1 MRLRFS
7 NSITLKMTLLVLGC
21 TSLVFSIIL
30 GYNYSYSRKIILDEA
45 EIKARNL
52 TLSVANKIEQEFR
65 AVTKIPQ
72 HIVSFLKT
80 NDYNRTT
87 LDRIIQG
94 MVEDNPEVFGSAVG
108 FEPNAFEEGVQSY
121 SPYYYRTTNGL
132 KYLQLGSASYNYFQR
147 DWYHIPKVL
156 KAPVW
161 IEPYFH
167 RRGGGIIMTAYSV
180 PLLESAK
187 DSAAT
192 KVKAIVSADVSLEW
206 LTWLVASMRLGR
218 TGYGFIMS
226 DIGTIVTHPREEWIM
241 RQSIFSLA
249 DEFGDSRLRQI
260 GRAMIREKS
269 GFTELGSTL
278 TGEDAFIAY
287 ARIPSPGWSLGAVF
301 PRSEIFEEVCGL
313 YERTVLLAG
322 LGLVLLLIASALVAR
337 SMARPLLRM
346 SEATRKVV
354 RGDLDIDLSDI
365 RRKDEVGQLARDFTG
380 MTAGLKERDRIRDTF
395 GRYLT
400 QEVVDRLL
408 ESKDGLRL
416 GGEAREI
423 SMIMSDLRGFTALT
437 SSRKPEEVINFLNHY
452 LGKMVDILME
462 HRGIIDEIIGDG
474 ILAFFGAPEPMENH
488 AASAVACALKMQAA
502 MEEVNEGNEAEGLP
516 RLEMGVAVN
525 TGEVIVGNIGSEKR
539 SKYGAVGLQVNF
551 TGRAE
556 SFAVGGQVLVTK
568 ATYEELSDILRVRKV
583 LKVEMKGMSGKVEL
597 YDITGIGEPYNV
609 YLAENEET
617 LVAVREMINVE
628 VYRIDEKVVTES
640 GTTAR
645 ITHISSSSA
654 IIVLHE
660 KLSQWENVRLQLLNN
675 QLAPVSGKVYAK
687 VVSVVRVDDNHEA
700 EVHFTS
706 VSPEAEKVFRQRL
719 GKK

>member
-7 NSITLKMTLLVLGC
+7 NSITFKMTLLVLGC
-21 TSLVFSIIL
+21 TSLVFSLIL

-65 AVTKIPQ
+65 AITKIPQ

-80 NDYNRTT
+80 NDYNKTT
-87 LDRIIQG
+87 LDRIIRE
-94 MVEDNPEVFGSAVG
+94 MVEDNPEVFGSTVG

-132 KYLQLGSASYNYFQR
+132 NYLQLGSASYNYFQR

-249 DEFGDSRLRQI
+249 DEYGDSRLRRI

-301 PRSEIFEEVCGL
+301 PRSEIFEEVCDL

-322 LGLVLLLIASALVAR
+322 LGLVLLLIASAFVAR

-365 RRKDEVGQLARDFTG
+365 RRKDEVGQLARDFTR
-380 MTAGLKERDRIRDTF
+380 MAAGLQERDRIRDTF

-416 GGEAREI
+416 GGESREI

-437 SSRKPEEVINFLNHY
+437 SNRKPEEVINLLNRY

-462 HRGIIDEIIGDG
+462 YRGIIDEIIGDG

-502 MEEVNEGNEAEGLP
+502 MEEVNESNEAEGLP

-539 SKYGAVGLQVNF
+539 SKYGAVGSQVNF

-556 SFAVGGQVLVTK
+556 SFTVGGQVLITK

-609 YLAENEET
+609 YLPENEET

-628 VYRIDEKVVTES
+628 VYRLDEKVVTES

-675 QLAPVSGKVYAK
+675 QLAPVPGKIYAK
-687 VVSVVRVDDNHEA
+687 VVSVARVDDNHKA

>member
-1 MRLRFS
+1 MRLRFL
-7 NSITLKMTLLVLGC
+7 NSITFKMTLLVLGC

-30 GYNYSYSRKIILDEA
+30 GYSYSYSRKIILNEA
-45 EIKARNL
+45 EMKARNL

-65 AVTKIPQ
+65 AVTKVSQ

-80 NDYNRTT
+80 NDYNKTT
-87 LDRIIQG
+87 LDQIIRE

-121 SPYYYRTTNGL
+121 SPYYYKTGMGL
-132 KYLQLGSASYNYFQR
+132 KYLQLGSASYNYFQK

-180 PLLESAK
+180 PPPESAK
-187 DSAAT
+187 DGAAT

-206 LTWLVASMRLGR
+206 PTWLVASMRLGR

-249 DEFGDSRLRQI
+249 EEYGDSRLRRI
-260 GRAMIREKS
+260 GRDMIREKS
-269 GFTELGSTL
+269 GFVELGSTL

-301 PRSEIFEEVCGL
+301 PRSEIFEEVCVL

-322 LGLVLLLIASALVAR
+322 FGVVLLLIVSALVAR
-337 SMARPLLRM
+337 SMARPLLHM

-354 RGDLDIDLSDI
+354 RGDLDIDLSGI
-365 RRKDEVGQLARDFTG
+365 RRKDEVGQLARDFTR

-400 QEVVDRLL
+400 REVVDRLL

-437 SSRKPEEVINFLNHY
+437 SSRKPEEVINFLNCY

-502 MEEVNEGNEAEGLP
+502 MKEVNESNEAEGLP

-609 YLAENEET
+609 YLTENEET

-640 GTTAR
+640 GITAR

-675 QLAPVSGKVYAK
+675 QLAPVPGKVYAK
-687 VVSVVRVDDNHEA
+687 VVSVARVDDNHEA

>member
-1 MRLRFS
+1 
-7 NSITLKMTLLVLGC
+7 MTLLVLGC
-21 TSLVFSIIL
+21 TSLVFSLIL

-65 AVTKIPQ
+65 AITKIPQ

-80 NDYNRTT
+80 NDYNKTT
-87 LDRIIQG
+87 LDRIIRE
-94 MVEDNPEVFGSAVG
+94 MVEDNPEVFGSTVG

-132 KYLQLGSASYNYFQR
+132 NYLQLGSASYNYFQR

-249 DEFGDSRLRQI
+249 EEFGDSRLRRI

-301 PRSEIFEEVCGL
+301 PRSEIFEEVCDL

-322 LGLVLLLIASALVAR
+322 LGLVLLLIASAFVAR

-365 RRKDEVGQLARDFTG
+365 RRKDEVGQLARDFTR
-380 MTAGLKERDRIRDTF
+380 MAAGLQERDRIRDTF

-437 SSRKPEEVINFLNHY
+437 SNRKPEEVINLLNRY

-462 HRGIIDEIIGDG
+462 YRGIIDEIIGDG

-502 MEEVNEGNEAEGLP
+502 MEEVNESNEAEGLP

-539 SKYGAVGLQVNF
+539 SKYGAVGSQVNF

-556 SFAVGGQVLVTK
+556 SFTVGGQVLITK

-609 YLAENEET
+609 YLPENEET

-628 VYRIDEKVVTES
+628 VYRLDEKVVTES

-675 QLAPVSGKVYAK
+675 QLAPVPGKIYAK
-687 VVSVVRVDDNHEA
+687 VVSVARVDDNHKA

>member
-7 NSITLKMTLLVLGC
+7 NSITFKMTLLVLGC
-21 TSLVFSIIL
+21 TSLVFSLIL

-65 AVTKIPQ
+65 AITKIPQ

-80 NDYNRTT
+80 NDYNKTT
-87 LDRIIQG
+87 LDRIIRE
-94 MVEDNPEVFGSAVG
+94 MVEDNPEVFGSTVG

-132 KYLQLGSASYNYFQR
+132 NYLQLGSASYNYFQR

-249 DEFGDSRLRQI
+249 EEFGDSRLRRI

-301 PRSEIFEEVCGL
+301 PRSEIFEEVCDL

-365 RRKDEVGQLARDFTG
+365 RRKDEVGQLARDFTR
-380 MTAGLKERDRIRDTF
+380 MAAGLQERDRIRDTF

-400 QEVVDRLL
+400 REVVDRLL

-416 GGEAREI
+416 GGESREI

-437 SSRKPEEVINFLNHY
+437 SNRKPEEVINFLNRY

-462 HRGIIDEIIGDG
+462 YRGIIDEIIGDG
-474 ILAFFGAPEPMENH
+474 ILAFFGAPEPMEDH

-502 MEEVNEGNEAEGLP
+502 MEEVNESNEAEGLP

-539 SKYGAVGLQVNF
+539 SKYGAVGSQVNF

-609 YLAENEET
+609 YLQENEET

-628 VYRIDEKVVTES
+628 VYRLDEKVVTES

-687 VVSVVRVDDNHEA
+687 VVSVARVDDNHEA

>member
-7 NSITLKMTLLVLGC
+7 NSITFKMTLLVLGG
-21 TSLVFSIIL
+21 TSLVFALVL
-30 GYNYSYSRKIILDEA
+30 GYSYSYSRKIILNEA
-45 EIKARNL
+45 EMKARNL

-65 AVTKIPQ
+65 AITKIPQ

-80 NDYNRTT
+80 NDYNKTT
-87 LDRIIQG
+87 LDRIIRE
-94 MVEDNPEVFGSAVG
+94 MVEDNPEVFGSTVG

-132 KYLQLGSASYNYFQR
+132 NYLQLGSASYNYFQR

-269 GFTELGSTL
+269 GFTELGSNL

-301 PRSEIFEEVCGL
+301 PRSEIFEEVCDL

-354 RGDLDIDLSDI
+354 RGDLDIDLSGI
-365 RRKDEVGQLARDFTG
+365 RRKDEVGQLARDFTR

-400 QEVVDRLL
+400 REVVDRLL

-437 SSRKPEEVINFLNHY
+437 SNRKPEEVINLLNRY

-462 HRGIIDEIIGDG
+462 YRGIIDEIIGDG
-474 ILAFFGAPEPMENH
+474 ILAFFGAPEPMEDH

-502 MEEVNEGNEAEGLP
+502 MEEVNESNEAEGLP

-539 SKYGAVGLQVNF
+539 SKYGAVGSQVNF

-556 SFAVGGQVLVTK
+556 SFTVGGQVLITK

-609 YLAENEET
+609 YLQENEET

-628 VYRIDEKVVTES
+628 VYRLDEKVVTES

-675 QLAPVSGKVYAK
+675 QLAPVPGKIYAK
-687 VVSVVRVDDNHEA
+687 VVSVARVDDNHKA

>member
-7 NSITLKMTLLVLGC
+7 SSITFKMTLLVLGG
-21 TSLVFSIIL
+21 TSLVFALVL
-30 GYNYSYSRKIILDEA
+30 GYSYYYSRKIILEEA
-45 EIKARNL
+45 EMKARNL

-65 AVTKIPQ
+65 AVMKVPR
-72 HIVSFLKT
+72 HLASVLKT

-87 LDRIIQG
+87 LGRIMRE
-94 MVEDNPEVFGSAVG
+94 MVADNSEVFGLAVG
-108 FEPNAFEEGVQSY
+108 FESDAFEEGVQSY
-121 SPYYYRTTNGL
+121 SPYYYKTGTGL

-161 IEPYFH
+161 IEPYFD
-167 RRGGGIIMTAYSV
+167 RGGGGIIMTTYSF
-180 PLLESAK
+180 PLLERAK
-187 DSAAT
+187 DGAAT
-192 KVKAIVSADVSLEW
+192 RVKAIVSADVSLEW
-206 LTWLVASMRLGR
+206 LTWLVASIRLGR

-249 DEFGDSRLRQI
+249 EEYGDSRLREI

-269 GFTELGSTL
+269 GFVELGSTL
-278 TGEDAFIAY
+278 TGEDAFLAY

-301 PRSEIFEEVCGL
+301 PKSEIFEKVTGL

-322 LGLVLLLIASALVAR
+322 LGVVLLLIVSALVAR
-337 SMARPLLRM
+337 SIARPLLHM
-346 SEATRKVV
+346 SEATRRVV

-365 RRKDEVGQLARDFTG
+365 RRKDEVGQLARAFTR
-380 MTAGLKERDRIRDTF
+380 MAAGLKERDRIRDTF

-400 QEVVDRLL
+400 REVVDRLL

-423 SMIMSDLRGFTALT
+423 SLIMSDLRGFTALT
-437 SSRKPEEVINFLNHY
+437 SNRKPEEVINFLNRY

-462 HRGIIDEIIGDG
+462 YRGIIDEIIGDG
-474 ILAFFGAPEPMENH
+474 ILAFFGAPEPMEDH

-502 MEEVNEGNEAEGLP
+502 MEEVNEENEAEGLP

-609 YLAENEET
+609 YLPENEET

-628 VYRIDEKVVTES
+628 VYRLDEKVVTES

-660 KLSQWENVRLQLLNN
+660 KLTQWENVRLQLLNN

-687 VVSVVRVDDNHEA
+687 VVSVARVDDNHEA

-719 GKK
+719 GEK

>member
-1 MRLRFS
+1 M
-7 NSITLKMTLLVLGC
+7 
-21 TSLVFSIIL
+21 
-30 GYNYSYSRKIILDEA
+30 
-45 EIKARNL
+45 
-52 TLSVANKIEQEFR
+52 
-65 AVTKIPQ
+65 
-72 HIVSFLKT
+72 
-80 NDYNRTT
+80 
-87 LDRIIQG
+87 
-94 MVEDNPEVFGSAVG
+94 
-108 FEPNAFEEGVQSY
+108 
-121 SPYYYRTTNGL
+121 
-132 KYLQLGSASYNYFQR
+132 
-147 DWYHIPKVL
+147 
-156 KAPVW
+156 
-161 IEPYFH
+161 
-167 RRGGGIIMTAYSV
+167 
-180 PLLESAK
+180 
-187 DSAAT
+187 
-192 KVKAIVSADVSLEW
+192 SADVSLEW

-301 PRSEIFEEVCGL
+301 PRSEIFEEVCDL

-322 LGLVLLLIASALVAR
+322 LGLVLLLIASAFVAR

-365 RRKDEVGQLARDFTG
+365 RRKDEVGQLARDFTR
-380 MTAGLKERDRIRDTF
+380 MAAGLQERDRIRDTF

-400 QEVVDRLL
+400 REVVDRLL

-437 SSRKPEEVINFLNHY
+437 SNRKPEEVINFLNRY

-462 HRGIIDEIIGDG
+462 YRGIIDEIIGDG

-609 YLAENEET
+609 YLQENEET

-628 VYRIDEKVVTES
+628 VYRLDEKVVTES

-675 QLAPVSGKVYAK
+675 QLAPVPGKVYAK
-687 VVSVVRVDDNHEA
+687 VVSVARVDDNHEA

>member
-7 NSITLKMTLLVLGC
+7 NSITFKMTLLVLGG
-21 TSLVFSIIL
+21 TSLVFALVL
-30 GYNYSYSRKIILDEA
+30 GYSYYYSRKIILDEA

-52 TLSVANKIEQEFR
+52 ALSVANKIEQEFR
-65 AVTKIPQ
+65 AVTKVPR
-72 HIVSFLKT
+72 HLVSLLKT

-87 LDRIIQG
+87 LGRIIRE
-94 MVEDNPEVFGSAVG
+94 MVADNPEVFGSAVG
-108 FEPNAFEEGVQSY
+108 FEPNAFEEGVQAY
-121 SPYYYRTTNGL
+121 SPYYYRTRNGV
-132 KYLQLGSASYNYFQR
+132 KYLQLGSTSYNYFQR

-180 PLLESAK
+180 PFLESAK

-249 DEFGDSRLRQI
+249 EEFGDSRLRRI

-301 PRSEIFEEVCGL
+301 PRSEIFEEVCEL

-365 RRKDEVGQLARDFTG
+365 RRKDEVGQLARDFTR
-380 MTAGLKERDRIRDTF
+380 MAAGLQERDRIRDTF

-416 GGEAREI
+416 GGESREI

-437 SSRKPEEVINFLNHY
+437 SNRKPEEVINLLNRY

-462 HRGIIDEIIGDG
+462 YRGIIDEIIGDG
-474 ILAFFGAPEPMENH
+474 ILAFFGAPEPMEDH

-502 MEEVNEGNEAEGLP
+502 MEDINEGNEAEGLP

-539 SKYGAVGLQVNF
+539 SKYGAVGSQVNF

-556 SFAVGGQVLVTK
+556 SFTVGGQVLVTK

-609 YLAENEET
+609 YLPENEET

-628 VYRIDEKVVTES
+628 VYRLDEKVVTES

-675 QLAPVSGKVYAK
+675 QLAPVPGKVYAK
-687 VVSVVRVDDNHEA
+687 VVSVARVDDNHEA

-706 VSPEAEKVFRQRL
+706 VSPEAEKVFR
-719 GKK
+719 

>member
-1 MRLRFS
+1 MRSRFS
-7 NSITLKMTLLVLGC
+7 NSITFKMTFMVLGG
-21 TSLVFSIIL
+21 TSLVFALVLS
-30 GYNYSYSRKIILDEA
+30 YSYHYSRKIIFEEA
-45 EIKARNL
+45 EMKARNL
-52 TLSVANKIEQEFR
+52 ALSVANKIEQEFR
-65 AVTKIPQ
+65 AVAKVPR
-72 HIVSFLKT
+72 HLASFLRT
-80 NDYNRTT
+80 DSYNKTT
-87 LDRIIQG
+87 LGRI
-94 MVEDNPEVFGSAVG
+94 MREMAADNSEVFGLAVG
-108 FEPNAFEEGVQSY
+108 FEFDAFEKGVHSY
-121 SPYYYRTTNGL
+121 SPYYYKTGTGL
-132 KYLQLGSASYNYFQR
+132 KYLQLDNYFQR
-147 DWYHIPKVL
+147 DWFHIPKVL
-156 KAPVW
+156 KEPVW

-167 RRGGGIIMTAYSV
+167 KRGGGIIMTAYSL
-180 PLLESAK
+180 PLLESTEN
-187 DSAAT
+187 SAAT
-192 KVKAIVSADVSLEW
+192 KVKAVVSADVSLEW
-206 LTWLVASMRLGR
+206 LTWLVASIKLGR

-249 DEFGDSRLRQI
+249 EEYGDSRLRQI

-269 GFTELGSTL
+269 GFVELGSTL
-278 TGEDAFIAY
+278 TGKDAFIAY

-301 PRSEIFEEVCGL
+301 PRSEIFEEVCVL

-322 LGLVLLLIASALVAR
+322 FGVVLLLIVSALVAR
-337 SMARPLLRM
+337 SMARPLLHM

-365 RRKDEVGQLARDFTG
+365 RRKDEVGQLAQAFTR
-380 MTAGLKERDRIRDTF
+380 MAAGLKERDRIRDTF

-400 QEVVDRLL
+400 REVVDRLL

-423 SMIMSDLRGFTALT
+423 SMIMSDIRGFTAMA
-437 SSRKPEEVINFLNHY
+437 SDRKPEEVICFLNRY

-462 HRGIIDEIIGDG
+462 YRGIIDEIIGDG
-474 ILAFFGAPEPMENH
+474 ILAFFGAPEPMKNH
-488 AASAVACALKMQAA
+488 AAAAVACALTMQAA
-502 MEEVNEGNEAEGLP
+502 MKEVKEGNKAEGLP
-516 RLEMGVAVN
+516 HLEMGIAVN

-539 SKYGAVGLQVNF
+539 SKYGAVGSQVNF

-583 LKVEMKGMSGKVEL
+583 LKVEMKGMPGKVEL

-609 YLAENEET
+609 HLPENEET
-617 LVAVREMINVE
+617 LVALREMINVE
-628 VYRIDEKVVTES
+628 VYRLDEKVVTES

-660 KLSQWENVRLQLLNN
+660 KLSQWDNVRLQLLNC
-675 QLAPVSGKVYAK
+675 QLTPVTGKVYAK
-687 VVSVVRVDDNHEA
+687 VVSVARVDDNHEA

-706 VSPEAEKVFRQRL
+706 VSPEAMKVFRERL